1 MAASFD
7 YCLFGAH
14 VRFGA
19 GCAFDLPGEIRALG
33 CRRPAILMQQRMAD
47 TRGWSLLRDRLREFE
62 TLVFSAIPAHGSV
75 ELIESIA
82 AQASAFGCDSIV
94 AIGGGS
100 VSDSAKALA
109 MLLSEGGRLADHAT
123 RFTPPSTLEIPLRTR
138 PKPPIIAL
146 PATASGAELT
156 PSFGIR
162 EDGHKL
168 LFWNRNLSSTTVLID
183 PALSRDVPLGLL
195 RETGMNGLAH
205 CLEGLYSRNRSIVA
219 DGIALQ
225 SLRLFAEGFA
235 DGSLDEDGQR
245 ERIVLAGHLSGMVLS
260 MARSCLHHAIC
271 HVIGARHGVR
281 HGAANTVILP
291 FALRFNEQAA
301 GALLA
306 PALAVLNQVS
316 GTRHESVADWVKA
329 AALRLGLPAS
339 LSELG
344 ITEADLPAIAEQTMG
359 ERGLALNPRAVNGSQ
374 DVLSILRQAL

>member
-7 YCLFGAH
+7 YYLFGAH

-47 TRGWSLLRDRLREFE
+47 SRNWSLLRDRLREFE
-62 TLVFSAIPAHGSV
+62 TFVFSAIPAHGSV
-75 ELIESIA
+75 KLVESIA
-82 AQASAFGCDSIV
+82 SQASAFGCDSIV

-109 MLLSEGGRLADHAT
+109 MLLAEGGGLADHAT
-123 RFTPPSTLEIPLRTR
+123 RFTPPSTVDIPLRTR
-138 PKPPIIAL
+138 PKLPIISL

-162 EDGHKL
+162 EDNHKL

-183 PALSRDVPLGLL
+183 PMLSRDIPLGLL

-225 SLRLFAEGFA
+225 SLRLFAEAFT
-235 DGSLDEDGQR
+235 DDSLDEDGQR

-316 GTRHESVADWVKA
+316 GARHESVADWVRA

-344 ITEADLPAIAEQTMG
+344 ITAADLPAIAEQTMG
-359 ERGLALNPRAVNGSQ
+359 ERGLALNPRTVNDSTE
-374 DVLSILRQAL
+374 VLSILRQAL

>member
-1 MAASFD
+1 
-7 YCLFGAH
+7 
-14 VRFGA
+14 
-19 GCAFDLPGEIRALG
+19 
-33 CRRPAILMQQRMAD
+33 MQQRMAD
-47 TRGWSLLRDRLREFE
+47 SRGWSLLRDRLREFE
-62 TLVFSAIPAHGSV
+62 TFVFSAIPAHGSV
-75 ELIESIA
+75 KLVESIA
-82 AQASAFGCDSIV
+82 SQASAFGCDSIV

-109 MLLSEGGRLADHAT
+109 MLLAEGGGLADHAT
-123 RFTPPSTLEIPLRTR
+123 RFTPPSTVDIPLRTR
-138 PKPPIIAL
+138 PKLPIISL

-162 EDGHKL
+162 EDNHKL

-183 PALSRDVPLGLL
+183 PMLSRDIPLGLL

-225 SLRLFAEGFA
+225 SLRLFAEAFT
-235 DGSLDEDGQR
+235 DDSLDEDGQR

-316 GTRHESVADWVKA
+316 GARHESVADWVRA

-344 ITEADLPAIAEQTMG
+344 ITAADLPAIAEQTMG
-359 ERGLALNPRAVNGSQ
+359 ERGLALNPRTVNDSTE
-374 DVLSILRQAL
+374 VLSILRQAL

>member
-7 YCLFGAH
+7 YYLFGAH

-47 TRGWSLLRDRLREFE
+47 SRDWSLLRDRLREFE
-62 TLVFSAIPAHGSV
+62 TFVFSAIPAHGSV
-75 ELIESIA
+75 KLVESIA
-82 AQASAFGCDSIV
+82 SQASAFGCDSIV

-109 MLLSEGGRLADHAT
+109 MLLAEGGGLADHAT
-123 RFTPPSTLEIPLRTR
+123 RFTPPSTVDIPLRTR
-138 PKPPIIAL
+138 PKLPIISL

-162 EDGHKL
+162 EDNHKL

-183 PALSRDVPLGLL
+183 PMLSRDIPLGLL

-205 CLEGLYSRNRSIVA
+205 CLEGLYSRYRSIVA

-225 SLRLFAEGFA
+225 SLRLFAEAFT
-235 DGSLDEDGQR
+235 DDSLDEDGQR

-291 FALRFNEQAA
+291 SALRFNEQAA

-316 GTRHESVADWVKA
+316 GARHESAADWVRA

-344 ITEADLPAIAEQTMG
+344 ITAADLPAIAEQTMG
-359 ERGLALNPRAVNGSQ
+359 ERGLALNPRTVNGSHE
-374 DVLSILRQAL
+374 VLSILRQAL

>member
-7 YCLFGAH
+7 YYLFGAH

-47 TRGWSLLRDRLREFE
+47 SRDWSLLRDRLREFE
-62 TLVFSAIPAHGSV
+62 TFVFSAIPAHGSV
-75 ELIESIA
+75 KLVESIA
-82 AQASAFGCDSIV
+82 SQASAFGCDSIV

-109 MLLSEGGRLADHAT
+109 MLLAEGGGLADHAT
-123 RFTPPSTLEIPLRTR
+123 RFTPPSTVDIPLRTR
-138 PKPPIIAL
+138 PKLPIISL

-162 EDGHKL
+162 EDNHKL

-183 PALSRDVPLGLL
+183 PMLSRDIPLGLL

-205 CLEGLYSRNRSIVA
+205 CLEGLYSRYRSIVA

-225 SLRLFAEGFA
+225 SLRLFAEAFT
-235 DGSLDEDGQR
+235 DDSLDEDGQR

-291 FALRFNEQAA
+291 SALRFNEQAA

-316 GTRHESVADWVKA
+316 GARHESAADWVRA

-359 ERGLALNPRAVNGSQ
+359 ERGLALNPRTVNGSHE
-374 DVLSILRQAL
+374 VLSILRQAL